1 MKYFGKTLEEQQK
14 QMAQLK
20 EMDVAEAVQR
30 LNEVEYGHYMFK
42 VPYDS
47 MKQGQQWIELSKKY
61 LNKKVWSISTRFTGP
76 RKGFGASTLK
86 ADATGV
92 RVYITKKNQKNID
105 EERFQRSMGKLKENS
120 LDQQKDWMKMN
131 KEDEK
136 AYISVL
142 KHPYTKQLEEQ
153 IKTLEDEHNE
163 LEATYTGNKAYIKQL
178 EDELDAVHTV
188 DETLT
193 KQLEEKISLL
203 EDENSKLV
211 DDWESKECDYIEE
224 AETLRSENLDYEQRE
239 EELEDQIEQLKEDIA
254 DKELD
259 EKDLYKLIDELEKN
273 IEEHKNYVEK
283 NWFLKLVYII
293 KNWSNK

>member
-14 QMAQLK
+14 QMAQLI

-120 LDQQKDWMKMN
+120 LDQ
-131 KEDEK
+131 E
-136 AYISVL
+136 
-142 KHPYTKQLEEQ
+142 
-153 IKTLEDEHNE
+153 IKTLEDE
-163 LEATYTGNKAYIKQL
+163 LE
-178 EDELDAVHTV
+178 AVHTV

-193 KQLEEKISLL
+193 KQLEERISLL
-203 EDENSKLV
+203 EDENNKLV

-224 AETLRSENLDYEQRE
+224 AETLRNENLDYEQRE
-239 EELEDQIEQLKEDIA
+239 EELESQIEQLREDIA

>member
-14 QMAQLK
+14 QMTRLK
-20 EMDVAEAVQR
+20 EMDVAEAIQR

-47 MKQGQQWIELSKKY
+47 IKQGQQWVELTKKY

-76 RKGFGASTLK
+76 RKGFGATTLK

-105 EERFQRSMGKLKENS
+105 EERFQRSMGKLKEIS
-120 LDQQKDWMKMN
+120 LDRHGYK
-131 KEDEK
+131 
-136 AYISVL
+136 SF
-142 KHPYTKQLEEQ
+142 EECEYSECTGTSHYNHLQ
-153 IKTLEDEHNE
+153 EIKTLEEE
-163 LEATYTGNKAYIKQL
+163 LTAA
-178 EDELDAVHTV
+178 HTV

-203 EDENSKLV
+203 EDENSKLI

-259 EKDLYKLIDELEKN
+259 EKDLYTLIAELEKN

>member
-1 MKYFGKTLEEQQK
+1 
-14 QMAQLK
+14 MAQLK

-47 MKQGQQWIELSKKY
+47 IKQGQQWIELSKKY

-120 LDQQKDWMKMN
+120 YAKEALDLAMQMD
-131 KEDEK
+131 DEK

-142 KHPYTKQLEEQ
+142 KHPHTKQLEEK
-153 IKTLEDEHNE
+153 IKTLEDE
-163 LEATYTGNKAYIKQL
+163 LE
-178 EDELDAVHTV
+178 AVHTV

-239 EELEDQIEQLKEDIA
+239 EELENQIEQLREDIA